1 MSRAGLKRRFPRLK
15 ELSQL
20 MRFRR
25 VQLKRTDRLLSRAFT
40 IYDLRDIAKKRTP
53 YGPFDYTDGGADQ
66 EVALRRARQAFQDL
80 EFNPFVLRD
89 VSDVDLSQE
98 VLGKRVELPVGIA
111 PTGFTRMMH
120 SEGEIAG
127 AMAAQAF
134 GIPFTL
140 STMGTRSIEEVA
152 QAAPNGRNWFQ
163 LYTQALLVSGF
174 ATFACPSR
182 KTWWSTPKQPKNPL
196 TSC

>member
-1 MSRAGLKRRFPRLK
+1 MARAGLNRRFPRPH

-20 MRFRR
+20 MRFRKLHLR
-25 VQLKRTDRLLSRAFT
+25 RTDRLLSRAFT

-53 YGPFDYTDGGADQ
+53 QGPFDYTDGGADQ
-66 EVALRRARQAFQDL
+66 ELAIRRARDSFQSIQ
-80 EFNPFVLRD
+80 FIPSVLRD
-89 VSDVDLSQE
+89 VSEVNLTQQ
-98 VLGKRVELPVGIA
+98 VLGRETRMPVGIA

-127 AMAAQAF
+127 AMAAEAY

-152 QAAPNGRNWFQ
+152 AAAPNGRNWFQ
-163 LYTQALLVSGF
+163 LYIVEGAGSLHG
-174 ATFACPSR
+174 PG
-182 KTWWSTPKQPKNPL
+182 
-196 TSC
+196 